1 MTTYYVSSEIGSTNN
16 AGTSES
22 APLATLQEAANLVK
36 PGDTVEVMNGTYTTA
51 AGGNVLT
58 ITTSGTASAPI
69 TFEAAPGQT
78 PIINSSGGW
87 NGIDIEASY
96 ITIDGFTVVG
106 DASNYTL
113 AQALAGYSTGNAA
126 LDGNGISATGNHI
139 IIEGNTVYNE
149 PGGGIGA
156 SGADYVQILNNVVY
170 DNAHWSAYG
179 NSGISIYQSVNSDTV
194 AGVHDIVSGNT
205 VYGNAQLV
213 PTSGAGEITD
223 GEGIILDTNS
233 GFVGEILVESNT
245 VYDNGSAG
253 IELFLTNN
261 AVITG
266 NTVYGNDTGNV
277 QTAANA
283 QIFINQSSN
292 DTVTDNTTTAPS
304 GGTPPP
310 PPAAP
315 VISTGSENA
324 NDSVTLTG
332 SAPVGSTV
340 TVSDGGP
347 AALGTVAATNGSW
360 SFTTAALS
368 AGSYA
373 FTATETISAETSAA
387 SSPFDVT
394 VTPAA
399 VAPPVDDTNHTIAND
414 TTLTITT
421 AAAGTETFAGYTG
434 TLVLDDAL
442 GFAGTIARFR
452 GDDALVLSDMAFGQN
467 TTLAY
472 TATGS
477 TSGVL
482 SVSDGAQTATI
493 AMLGNYMASSF
504 VAASDGFGGTLI
516 TEAAQTTSS
525 APSTGSHHFHD
536 R

>member
-1 MTTYYVSSEIGSTNN
+1 MTTYYVSSEIGSNNN
-16 AGTSES
+16 AGTSQN
-22 APLATLQEAANLVK
+22 APLATLQAAANMVQ
-36 PGDTVEVMNGTYTTA
+36 PGDTVEVMNGTYTA
-51 AGGNVLT
+51 PAGGNVLT
-58 ITTSGTASAPI
+58 ITTSGTAAAPI

-96 ITIDGFTVVG
+96 IVIDGFTVTG
-106 DASNYTL
+106 DAANYTL

-156 SGADYVQILNNVVY
+156 QGADYVQILNNVVY

-179 NSGISIYQSVNSDTV
+179 NSGISIYDSKNSDTA
-194 AGVHDIVSGNT
+194 AGIHDVVSGNT

-223 GEGIILDTNS
+223 GEGIILDTNT
-233 GFVGEILVESNT
+233 GYTGEILVENNT
-245 VYDNGSAG
+245 VYDNGSSG
-253 IELFLTNN
+253 IESFLTNG

-266 NTVYGNDTGNV
+266 NTVYGNNTGNV
-277 QTAANA
+277 QPTSDAE
-283 QIFINQSSN
+283 IFINQSN
-292 DTVTDNTTTAPS
+292 NNTATNNNTTAPDV
-304 GGTPPP
+304 T

-315 VISTGSENA
+315 VISTGAENS
-324 NDSVTLTG
+324 NETVTLTG
-332 SAPVGSTV
+332 SAPAGSLV
-340 TVSDGGP
+340 TLSDGGT
-347 AALGTVAATNGSW
+347 AALGTATATAGSW

-373 FTATETISAETSAA
+373 FTATDTISAETSAA
-387 SSPFDVT
+387 SSAYDVT
-394 VTPAA
+394 VTPPA

-421 AAAGTETFAGYTG
+421 AAAGTETFAGHTG

-442 GFAGTIARFR
+442 GFAGTIAGFR

-493 AMLGNYMASSF
+493 AMLGHYMASSF

-516 TEAAQTTSS
+516 TEAAQTTSH
-525 APSTGSHHFHD
+525 APLTPSHHFHD

>member
-1 MTTYYVSSEIGSTNN
+1 MTTYYVSSEIGNNKN
-16 AGTSES
+16 AGISES
-22 APLATLQEAANLVK
+22 APLATLQAAASLVQ
-36 PGDTVEVMNGTYTTA
+36 PGDTVEVMNGTYTA
-51 AGGNVLT
+51 PAGGNVLT
-58 ITTSGTASAPI
+58 ITTSGTAAAPI

-96 ITIDGFTVVG
+96 IVIDGFTVTG
-106 DASNYTL
+106 DAANYTL
-113 AQALAGYSTGNAA
+113 AQGLAGYSTGNAA

-149 PGGGIGA
+149 PGGGIGTQ
-156 SGADYVQILNNVVY
+156 GADYVQILNNVVY

-179 NSGISIYQSVNSDTV
+179 NSGISIYDSKNSDTA
-194 AGVHDIVSGNT
+194 AGVHDVVSGNT

-213 PTSGAGEITD
+213 PTSGAGEI
-223 GEGIILDTNS
+223 
-233 GFVGEILVESNT
+233 NT
-245 VYDNGSAG
+245 VYGNGSAG
-253 IELFLTNN
+253 IESFLTNN

-277 QTAANA
+277 QPTNDAE
-283 QIFINQSSN
+283 IFINQSN
-292 DTVTDNTTTAPS
+292 NNTATNNITTAVD
-304 GGTPPP
+304 GT

-315 VISTGSENA
+315 VINAGAENS
-324 NDSVTLTG
+324 NETVTLTG
-332 SAPVGSTV
+332 SAPAGSLV
-340 TVSDGGP
+340 TLSDGGT
-347 AALGTVAATNGSW
+347 AALGTATATGGSW

-373 FTATETISAETSAA
+373 FTATDTISAETSAA

-399 VAPPVDDTNHTIAND
+399 VAPPVGDTSHTIAND

-421 AAAGTETFAGYTG
+421 AAAGTETFAGNSG

-442 GFAGTIARFR
+442 GFAGTIAGFR
-452 GDDALVLSDMAFGQN
+452 GDDALVLSDMAFGQS

-516 TEAAQTTSS
+516 TEAAQTTWH
-525 APSTGSHHFHD
+525 APLTPSHHFHD